1 MYFVYR
7 FHHMLPSTYNNLPI
21 GEKQVLNAF
30 VSYEINKR
38 IEEAESVKGN

>member
-7 FHHMLPSTYNNLPI
+7 FHHMLPSTYNNLLI

-30 VSYEINKR
+30 ISYEIDKR

>member
-30 VSYEINKR
+30 VSYEIDKR

>member
-1 MYFVYR
+1 MYFVYC

-30 VSYEINKR
+30 VSYEIDKL
-38 IEEAESVKGN
+38 IEESESVKGT

>member
-30 VSYEINKR
+30 VSYEIDKR
-38 IEEAESVKGN
+38 IEEAESVKGS

>member
-30 VSYEINKR
+30 VSYEIDKQ
-38 IEEAESVKGN
+38 IEESESVKGN

>member
-21 GEKQVLNAF
+21 GEKKVLNAF
-30 VSYEINKR
+30 VSYEIDKR

>member
-1 MYFVYR
+1 MYFVYH

-30 VSYEINKR
+30 VSYEIDKR
-38 IEEAESVKGN
+38 IEESESVKGN